1 MNFRVI
7 YALVQRYSFLYLRNP
22 VRGFELVFWP
32 AMELLLW
39 GFLSMYIQK
48 ETTGDFSNFIRFLI
62 GATIFWDVLFRA
74 QMGVS
79 ISFLEDMWT
88 RNLLNIFVAPIRI
101 REYLAA
107 MFCMGVLRVSIVVI
121 VMSILAWFLYAFNLY
136 EFNWYLLPL
145 FASLM
150 VFGFSLGIISVSL
163 ILRWGQAAESL
174 AWAVP
179 FMIQPFSAVFYSVET
194 LPKVMQYVAWCF
206 PSTYIF
212 EGMREFI
219 RTGVMDWHAILYSVL
234 LNIVYLAVAAGIFIW
249 MFAKARKLGLL
260 TKIATQ

>member
-1 MNFRVI
+1 MNFGVI
-7 YALVQRYSFLYLRNP
+7 FALVKRYSFLYTRNP
-22 VRGFELVFWP
+22 IRGLELVFWP

-39 GFLSMYIQK
+39 GFLSTYIQK
-48 ETTGDFSNFIRFLI
+48 ETTGDFSTFIRFLI

-121 VMSILAWFLYAFNLY
+121 VMSIIAWILYAFNLY
-136 EFNWYLLPL
+136 AFSWNLIP
-145 FASLM
+145 FFVMLM
-150 VFGFSLGIISVSL
+150 IFGFSLGILSVAL

-179 FMIQPFSAVFYSVET
+179 FLIQPFSAVFYSVDT
-194 LPKVMQYVAWCF
+194 LPSVMQSIAWCF

-212 EGMREFI
+212 EGMREFV
-219 RTGVMDWHAILYSVL
+219 RTGTMDWNAIWVSAA
-234 LNIVYLAVAAGIFIW
+234 LNAFYLALSATIFIW

>member
-1 MNFRVI
+1 
-7 YALVQRYSFLYLRNP
+7 
-22 VRGFELVFWP
+22 
-32 AMELLLW
+32 MELLLW

-48 ETTGDFSNFIRFLI
+48 QTAGDFSNFIRFLI
-62 GATIFWDVLFRA
+62 GATILWDVLFRA

-107 MFCMGVLRVSIVVI
+107 IFCMGVLRVSIVVI
-121 VMSILAWFLYAFNLY
+121 VMSAMAWVLYAFNLY
-136 EFNWYLLPL
+136 AFSWNLIP
-145 FASLM
+145 FFVMLM
-150 VFGFSLGIISVSL
+150 VFGFSLGIISVAL

-179 FMIQPFSAVFYSVET
+179 FMIQPFSAVFYSVDT
-194 LPKVMQYVAWCF
+194 LPKVMQTVAWCF

-212 EGMREFI
+212 EGMREFL
-219 RTGVMDWHAILYSVL
+219 RSGNMDWNAIGVSAA
-234 LNIVYLAVAAGIFIW
+234 LNIVYLACAAGIFFW

>member
-1 MNFRVI
+1 MNLGVI
-7 YALVQRYSFLYLRNP
+7 GALVKRYSFLYTRNP
-22 VRGFELVFWP
+22 IRGLELVFWP

-39 GFLSMYIQK
+39 GFLSTYIQK
-48 ETTGDFSNFIRFLI
+48 QTSGDFSTFIRFLI
-62 GATIFWDVLFRA
+62 GATIFWDVLFRS

-121 VMSILAWFLYAFNLY
+121 VMSLIAWLLYAFNLY
-136 EFNWYLLPL
+136 AFSWNLIP
-145 FASLM
+145 FFISLM
-150 VFGFSLGIISVSL
+150 VFGFSLGILSVAL

-179 FMIQPFSAVFYSVET
+179 FMIQPFSAVFYSVDT
-194 LPKVMQYVAWCF
+194 LPVIMQKVAWCF

-212 EGMREFI
+212 EGMREFV
-219 RTGVMDWHAILYSVL
+219 RTGIMNWNAIWISAA
-234 LNIVYLAVAAGIFIW
+234 LNAIYLALAAGIFVW

>member
-101 REYLAA
+101 IEYLAA

>member
-7 YALVQRYSFLYLRNP
+7 FALVQRYSFLYIRNP
-22 VRGFELVFWP
+22 IRGFELIFWP
-32 AMELLLW
+32 AMELLLM
-39 GFLSMYIQK
+39 GFLTKYIQS
-48 ETTGDFSNFIRFLI
+48 ETTGDFSTFISFLI

-88 RNLLNIFVAPIRI
+88 RNLLNVFVAPIRI
-101 REYLAA
+101 KEYLTA
-107 MFCMGVLRVSIVVI
+107 MFCMGVLRVTIVVVI
-121 VMSILAWFLYAFNLY
+121 MSIIAWLLYAFNLY
-136 EFNWYLLPL
+136 AFSWYLIPY
-145 FASLM
+145 FALLM
-150 VFGFSLGIISVSL
+150 MFGFSLGIISVSL

-179 FMIQPFSAVFYSVET
+179 FMIQPFSAVFYSVDT
-194 LPKVMQYVAWCF
+194 LPQFMQYVAWCF

-212 EGMREFI
+212 EGMRQLV
-219 RTGVMDWHAILYSVL
+219 RTGTMDWFAVWISCGLNL
-234 LNIVYLAVAAGIFIW
+234 LYLALSAAIFIW

>member
-1 MNFRVI
+1 
-7 YALVQRYSFLYLRNP
+7 
-22 VRGFELVFWP
+22 
-32 AMELLLW
+32 
-39 GFLSMYIQK
+39 MYIQK

-74 QMGVS
+74 QMGIS

-101 REYLAA
+101 KEYLAA
-107 MFCMGVLRVSIVVI
+107 MFCMGLFRVSIVVI
-121 VMSILAWFLYAFNLY
+121 VMSAMAWFLYAFNLY
-136 EFNWYLLPL
+136 AFSWNLIP
-145 FASLM
+145 FFISLM

-179 FMIQPFSAVFYSVET
+179 FMIQPFSAVFYSVDT
-194 LPKVMQYVAWCF
+194 LPKVMQYVASCF

-219 RTGVMDWHAILYSVL
+219 RSGTMDWNAILISGI
-234 LNIVYLAVAAGIFIW
+234 LNLVYLAFAAGIFIW
-249 MFAKARKLGLL
+249 MFTKARKLGLL

>member
-1 MNFRVI
+1 MNIRVI
-7 YALVQRYSFLYLRNP
+7 FALVQRYSFLYIRNP

-101 REYLAA
+101 KEYLAA

-136 EFNWYLLPL
+136 AFNWYLIPY

-194 LPKVMQYVAWCF
+194 LPRAMQYVAWCF

-212 EGMREFI
+212 EGMREFL
-219 RTGVMDWHAILYSVL
+219 RTGIMNWNAIFYSTL
-234 LNIVYLAVAAGIFIW
+234 LNLIYLAFAAGIFIW
-249 MFAKARKLGLL
+249 MFTKARKLGLL

>member
-1 MNFRVI
+1 MNFGVI
-7 YALVQRYSFLYLRNP
+7 FALIKRYSFLYTRNP
-22 VRGFELVFWP
+22 IRGLELVFWP

-48 ETTGDFSNFIRFLI
+48 QTSGDFSTFIRFLI
-62 GATIFWDVLFRA
+62 GATIFWDVLFRS

-88 RNLLNIFVAPIRI
+88 RNLLNIFVAPVRI

-107 MFCMGVLRVSIVVI
+107 MFCMGVLRVSIVVL
-121 VMSILAWFLYAFNLY
+121 VMSLMAWALYAFNLY
-136 EFNWYLLPL
+136 AFSWNLIP
-145 FASLM
+145 FFIMLM
-150 VFGFSLGIISVSL
+150 VFGFSLGILSVAL

-179 FMIQPFSAVFYSVET
+179 FMIQPFSAVFYSVDT
-194 LPKVMQYVAWCF
+194 LPSFMQTVAWCF

-219 RTGVMDWHAILYSVL
+219 RTGVMDWSAILISAA
-234 LNIVYLAVAAGIFIW
+234 LNVVYLALAAAIFIW

>member
-1 MNFRVI
+1 MNAKVI
-7 YALVQRYSFLYLRNP
+7 FALVQRYSFLYLRNP
-22 VRGFELVFWP
+22 IRGFELIFWP

-39 GFLSMYIQK
+39 GFLTLYIQK
-48 ETTGDFSNFIRFLI
+48 ETTGDFSTFIRFLI

-101 REYLAA
+101 KEYLAA

-121 VMSILAWFLYAFNLY
+121 VMSAIAWALYAFNLY
-136 EFNWYLLPL
+136 AFRWNLIP
-145 FASLM
+145 FFMMLM
-150 VFGFSLGIISVSL
+150 IFGFSLGIISVSL

-179 FMIQPFSAVFYSVET
+179 FMIQPFSAVFYSVDT
-194 LPKVMQYVAWCF
+194 LPRIMQIVAWCF

-212 EGMREFI
+212 EGMREML
-219 RTGVMDWHAILYSVL
+219 RTGTMNWNAIWLSGLV
-234 LNIVYLAVAAGIFIW
+234 NIVYLSFAAGIFIW
-249 MFAKARKLGLL
+249 MFTKARNLGLL

>member
-1 MNFRVI
+1 MNPRVI
-7 YALVQRYSFLYLRNP
+7 LALVKRYSFLYLRNP
-22 VRGFELVFWP
+22 VRVIELVFWP
-32 AMELLLW
+32 ALELLLW
-39 GFLSMYIQK
+39 GFLTLYIQK

-74 QMGVS
+74 QMGIS

-101 REYLAA
+101 KEYLAA
-107 MFCMGVLRVSIVVI
+107 MFCMGLIRVTVVVI
-121 VMSILAWFLYAFNLY
+121 VLSVMAWFFYAFNLY
-136 EFNWYLLPL
+136 AFRWNLIP
-145 FASLM
+145 FFISLM
-150 VFGFSLGIISVSL
+150 VFGFSLGIISVAL

-179 FMIQPFSAVFYSVET
+179 FLIQPFSAVFYSVET

-219 RTGVMDWHAILYSVL
+219 RSNTMDWNSIMISAILNL
-234 LNIVYLAVAAGIFIW
+234 VYLVFAAGIFIW
-249 MFAKARKLGLL
+249 TFTKARKLGLL

>member
-1 MNFRVI
+1 MNPGVI
-7 YALVQRYSFLYLRNP
+7 IALVKRYSFLYLRNP
-22 VRGFELVFWP
+22 IRGFELVFWP

-48 ETTGDFSNFIRFLI
+48 ETTGDFSIFIRFLI
-62 GATIFWDVLFRA
+62 GATIFWDVLFRS

-107 MFCMGVLRVSIVVI
+107 MFCMGVLRVSIVIV
-121 VMSILAWFLYAFNLY
+121 VMSLIAWLLYAFNLY
-136 EFNWYLLPL
+136 AFSWNLIPF
-145 FASLM
+145 FAMLM
-150 VFGFSLGIISVSL
+150 IFGFSLGILSVAL

-174 AWAVP
+174 AWAIP
-179 FMIQPFSAVFYSVET
+179 FMIQPFSAVFYSVDT
-194 LPKVMQYVAWCF
+194 LPTVMQGVAWCF

-212 EGMREFI
+212 EGMRELV
-219 RTGVMDWHAILYSVL
+219 RTGTMDWNAIWVSAVL
-234 LNIVYLAVAAGIFIW
+234 NAVYLALAAGIFIW

>member
-7 YALVQRYSFLYLRNP
+7 FALIQRFSFLFIRNP
-22 VRGFELVFWP
+22 VRAFELIFWP
-32 AMELLLW
+32 AMELLLM
-39 GFLSMYIQK
+39 GFLSVYIQNQ
-48 ETTGDFSNFIRFLI
+48 TTGDFSVFIRFLI

-79 ISFLEDMWT
+79 FSFLEDMWT
-88 RNLLNIFVAPIRI
+88 RNLLNVFVAPIRI
-101 REYLAA
+101 KEYLTA
-107 MFCMGVLRVSIVVI
+107 MFCMGLIRVTIVVV
-121 VMSILAWFLYAFNLY
+121 VMSIVAWLLYAFNLY
-136 EFNWYLLPL
+136 EFRWYLVPYFSMLV
-145 FASLM
+145 M
-150 VFGFSLGIISVSL
+150 FGFSLGIISVSL

-174 AWAVP
+174 AWALP
-179 FMIQPFSAVFYSVET
+179 FLVQPFSAVFYSVDT

-212 EGMREFI
+212 EGMREVI
-219 RTGVMDWHAILYSVL
+219 RTELMNWQSMGIAFL
-234 LNIVYLAVAAGIFIW
+234 LNLFYLAMAAAVFTW

>member
-101 REYLAA
+101 KEYLAA

>member
-1 MNFRVI
+1 MNPQVI
-7 YALVQRYSFLYLRNP
+7 VALVKRYSFLYIRNP
-22 VRGFELVFWP
+22 VRGFELIFWP

-39 GFLSMYIQK
+39 GFLTMYIQK
-48 ETTGDFSNFIRFLI
+48 ETTGDFSTFIRFLI

-88 RNLLNIFVAPIRI
+88 RNLLNVFVAPIRI
-101 REYLAA
+101 KEYLAA

-121 VMSILAWFLYAFNLY
+121 VMSVIAWLLYAFNLY
-136 EFNWYLLPL
+136 AFSWNLIP
-145 FASLM
+145 FFIMLM
-150 VFGFSLGIISVSL
+150 TFGFSLGIISVSL

-179 FMIQPFSAVFYSVET
+179 FMIQPFSAVFYSVDI
-194 LPKVMQYVAWCF
+194 LPKVMQTVAWCF

-212 EGMREFI
+212 EGMRELVK
-219 RTGVMDWHAILYSVL
+219 TGTMNWNAIWMSAL
-234 LNIVYLAVAAGIFIW
+234 LNLVYLAFAAGIFIW
-249 MFAKARKLGLL
+249 MFTKARKLGLL

>member
-1 MNFRVI
+1 MNFGVI
-7 YALVQRYSFLYLRNP
+7 FALIKRYSFLYTRNP
-22 VRGFELVFWP
+22 IRGLELVFWP

-48 ETTGDFSNFIRFLI
+48 QTSGDFSTFIRFLI
-62 GATIFWDVLFRA
+62 GATIFWDVLFRS

-88 RNLLNIFVAPIRI
+88 RNLLNIFVAPVRI

-107 MFCMGVLRVSIVVI
+107 MFCMGVLRVSIVVL
-121 VMSILAWFLYAFNLY
+121 VMSLMAWALYAFNLY
-136 EFNWYLLPL
+136 AFSWNLIP
-145 FASLM
+145 FFIMLM
-150 VFGFSLGIISVSL
+150 VFGFSLGILSVAL

-179 FMIQPFSAVFYSVET
+179 FMIQPFSAVFYSVDT
-194 LPKVMQYVAWCF
+194 LPSFMQTVAWCF

-219 RTGVMDWHAILYSVL
+219 RTEVMDWSAILISAA
-234 LNIVYLAVAAGIFIW
+234 LNVVYLALAAAIFIW

>member
-1 MNFRVI
+1 MNPRVI
-7 YALVQRYSFLYLRNP
+7 SALVKRFFFLYLRNP
-22 VRGFELVFWP
+22 VRITELVFWP
-32 AMELLLW
+32 AMELMLW
-39 GFLSMYIQK
+39 GFLTVFIQK
-48 ETTGDFSNFIRFLI
+48 ETSGDFSTFIRFLI

-107 MFCMGVLRVSIVVI
+107 MFCMGVLRVTIVVV
-121 VMSILAWFLYAFNLY
+121 VMSLIAWFLYAFNLY
-136 EFNWYLLPL
+136 AFSWNLLPF
-145 FASLM
+145 FALLM
-150 VFGFSLGIISVSL
+150 TFGFSLGIVSVSL
-163 ILRWGQAAESL
+163 ILRWGQAAESM
-174 AWAVP
+174 AWALP

-194 LPKVMQYVAWCF
+194 LPKGMQYVAWCF
-206 PSTYIF
+206 PSTYVF
-212 EGMREFI
+212 EGMRELV
-219 RTGVMDWHAILYSVL
+219 RTGTMDWNAVWMSAL
-234 LNIVYLAVAAGIFIW
+234 LNLIYLAFSAGIFIW

>member
-1 MNFRVI
+1 MSPGVI
-7 YALVQRYSFLYLRNP
+7 LALVKRYSFLYLRNP
-22 VRGFELVFWP
+22 IRGFELVFWP

-48 ETTGDFSNFIRFLI
+48 ETSGDFSTFIRFLI

-88 RNLLNIFVAPIRI
+88 RNLLNVFVAPIRI
-101 REYLAA
+101 REYLTA
-107 MFCMGVLRVSIVVI
+107 MFCMGVLRVAIVVL
-121 VMSILAWFLYAFNLY
+121 VMSLIAWLLYAFNLY
-136 EFNWYLLPL
+136 AFSWNLLPF
-145 FASLM
+145 FAMLM
-150 VFGFSLGIISVSL
+150 VFGFTLGILSVAL

-174 AWAVP
+174 AWAIP
-179 FMIQPFSAVFYSVET
+179 FMIQPFSAVFYSVDT
-194 LPKVMQYVAWCF
+194 LPAVMQKVAWCF

-212 EGMREFI
+212 EGMREI
-219 RTGVMDWHAILYSVL
+219 VRTGTMNWNAIWISAALNVL
-234 LNIVYLAVAAGIFIW
+234 YLALAAAIFIW

>member
-1 MNFRVI
+1 MNFGVI
-7 YALVQRYSFLYLRNP
+7 IALVKRYSFLYLRNP
-22 VRGFELVFWP
+22 IRGMELVFWP

-48 ETTGDFSNFIRFLI
+48 ETSGDFSTFIRFLI

-101 REYLAA
+101 REYLTA
-107 MFCMGVLRVSIVVI
+107 MFCMGVLRVSIVVL
-121 VMSILAWFLYAFNLY
+121 VMSLIAWLLYAFNLY
-136 EFNWYLLPL
+136 AFSWNLIPFFIL
-145 FASLM
+145 LM
-150 VFGFSLGIISVSL
+150 VFGFSLGILSVAL

-179 FMIQPFSAVFYSVET
+179 FMIQPFSAVFYSVDT
-194 LPKVMQYVAWCF
+194 LPSAMQTVAWCF
-206 PSTYIF
+206 PSTYVF
-212 EGMREFI
+212 EGMRELI
-219 RTGVMDWHAILYSVL
+219 RSGTMDWNAIWVSAA
-234 LNIVYLAVAAGIFIW
+234 LNVVYLALSAAIFIW

>member
-1 MNFRVI
+1 
-7 YALVQRYSFLYLRNP
+7 
-22 VRGFELVFWP
+22 
-32 AMELLLW
+32 MELLLW

-101 REYLAA
+101 IEYLAA

>member
-1 MNFRVI
+1 MNIRVVF
-7 YALVQRYSFLYLRNP
+7 ALIQRYSFLYLRNP
-22 VRGFELVFWP
+22 IRGFELVFWP
-32 AMELLLW
+32 TMELLLW
-39 GFLSMYIQK
+39 GFLTMYIQK
-48 ETTGDFSNFIRFLI
+48 ETSGNFSNFIRFLI

-107 MFCMGVLRVSIVVI
+107 MFCMGVLRVSIVVL
-121 VMSILAWFLYAFNLY
+121 VMSIIAWLLYAFNLY
-136 EFNWYLLPL
+136 DFGWNLIPF
-145 FASLM
+145 FALLM
-150 VFGFSLGIISVSL
+150 VFGFSLGIISVAL

-179 FMIQPFSAVFYSVET
+179 FMIQPFSAVFYSVDT
-194 LPKVMQYVAWCF
+194 LPKVMQTVAWCL

-212 EGMREFI
+212 EGMREFV
-219 RTGVMDWHAILYSVL
+219 RTGIMNWDAIWVSALINV
-234 LNIVYLAVAAGIFIW
+234 IYLAFAACIFIW